1 MPSQLAN
8 AVEST
13 PREITFR
20 THGSVNG
27 PITRLMTP
35 ADVGEMIKPFVFL
48 DLFDTNPVPPRE
60 IGFHPHSGI
69 ATVSLLFQGKFR
81 YEETSGA
88 EGVLGA
94 LGAGSVEYMRASGGV
109 WHGGTSYGEERVQG
123 FQLWIALPPDVE
135 NAENLSCYLSADDIS
150 ADGPA
155 RVIIGQHG
163 TATSKIPAP
172 PGVNYL
178 DVHLNAGEQWTYQ
191 PPEDHDV
198 CWLALQKGQL
208 RVPSDIDTGELVVFD
223 ESEDA
228 VHIEGVGEA
237 RFVLGSAVKHPHKLF
252 CERSSVHTNEEAL
265 RMGQAEIERIGE
277 TLRTEGRL
285 Q

>member
-1 MPSQLAN
+1 MTSQLAN
-8 AVEST
+8 AVESKV
-13 PREITFR
+13 REITYR
-20 THGSVNG
+20 THGTVNG

-35 ADVGEMIKPFVFL
+35 SDVGEMIKPFVFL

-88 EGVLGA
+88 EGILGT
-94 LGAGSVEYMRASGGV
+94 GSVEYMRASGGV

-123 FQLWIALPPDVE
+123 FQLWIALPPDLE
-135 NAENLSCYLSADDIS
+135 NAENLSCYLSADDIT

-155 RVIIGQHG
+155 RVIIGQYG

-172 PGVNYL
+172 SGVNYL
-178 DVHLNAGEQWTYQ
+178 DVQLNAGEQWTYQ
-191 PPEDHDV
+191 PPEGHDV
-198 CWLALQKGQL
+198 CWLALQKGRL
-208 RVPSDIDTGELVVFD
+208 CAPSEVDTGELVVFE

-228 VHIEGVGEA
+228 VQIEAVGEA
-237 RFVLGSAVKHPHKLF
+237 RFVLGSAVKHPHELF
-252 CERSSVHTNEEAL
+252 LERSSVHTNEEAL
-265 RMGQAEIERIGE
+265 RMGQAEIERIGQ
-277 TLRTEGRL
+277 TLRADGRL

>member
-1 MPSQLAN
+1 MTTQLAN
-8 AVEST
+8 SIEST
-13 PREITFR
+13 LREIAFR

-35 ADVGEMIKPFVFL
+35 SDIGEMTKPFVFL

-88 EGVLGA
+88 EGI

-135 NAENLSCYLSADDIS
+135 NAENLSCYLSSDDIT

-155 RVIIGQHG
+155 RVIIGQYG

-172 PGVNYL
+172 SGVNYL
-178 DVHLNAGEQWTYQ
+178 DVQLSAGEQWTYH

-208 RVPSDIDTGELVVFD
+208 RVPSKVDTGELVVFE
-223 ESEDA
+223 ESENA
-228 VHIEGVGEA
+228 VPIKAVGEA
-237 RFVLGSAVKHPHKLF
+237 RFVLGSAVKHPHELF
-252 CERSSVHTNEEAL
+252 FERSSVHTNGKAL
-265 RMGQAEIERIGE
+265 KKGQAEIERIGQ
-277 TLRTEGRL
+277 TLRAEGRL